1 MSSNADSWG
10 AGANNNNTQ
19 GADQGFEQQGKA
31 GGDLLSQLL
40 NETSLFNSAKD
51 MPEVGDVAKALTERL
66 KRYDNQTLTSA
77 QRSIIPEV
85 KELSKQIYD
94 RLPGIV
100 MDIKLGNDVYV
111 MPVVFISSKLANEMD
126 TFDMATAT
134 GQQNMATPT
143 VPNQYVDEGLFKNI
157 RRLYQ
162 GEFEGAKN
170 TNSVNII
177 SIRLIDLD
185 MYKDGTLLSLESR
198 KDLIS
203 TIGDELMDSWYKGV
217 LTQLTQ
223 LSVKAGRRLP
233 SPFVNAAPYGND
245 NCAIVRVEPLRDPI
259 SVNGQL
265 TGYNITTKM
274 TTTNPNSTRTHQ
286 NNSKT
291 VIDTFA
297 TVSLMGQSLIGFN
310 ARPDRQNL
318 GMMVNQQTGLPMAYY
333 PFVPVVVYGE
343 SNPGQTMGENSGLG
357 TFFMGLHSV
366 LTTNTRQLFSEPLR
380 LVNNGSRGNLTDLEF
395 RLRGLIGQAGSTV
408 VRPEAS
414 VMDDKKMRD
423 ADFVTNWIRNYV
435 APNAVIAIDLIN
447 YGRNSQE
454 ANFLMSSM
462 QSATKAQAMQSI
474 ISVIDSLTGGAFS
487 KEVAKTECQWKPD
500 DGILIQ
506 SNILIPAGVIKH
518 NDKWIDMSEIDEMFL
533 SHIYKNDQAKVTD
546 VLGKI
551 YGTEINM
558 DIKAR
563 RLCIR
568 RALSDLTD
576 GQYHLHGFKTRAFLN
591 PKFAAVFTEVMSK
604 IGAVMVNGTIGN
616 YATAPIAFDTISQ
629 YVITA
634 SAGSVGFNTAS
645 AVQPGSL
652 VFGVMPQ

>member
-19 GADQGFEQQGKA
+19 GADQGFDQQGQA
-31 GGDLLSQLL
+31 GTDLLSQLL
-40 NETSLFNSAKD
+40 TETSLFNSAKD
-51 MPEVGDVAKALTERL
+51 MPEVGEVAKMLTERL
-66 KRYDNQTLTSA
+66 KRYDSQTLTSA
-77 QRSIIPEV
+77 QRSIIPQV

-94 RLPGIV
+94 RLPGVV

-111 MPVVFISSKLANEMD
+111 MPVVFISSKLANEME
-126 TFDMATAT
+126 TFDMVTAS
-134 GQQNMATPT
+134 GNQNMATPT

-162 GEFEGAKN
+162 GEFDGAKN

-185 MYKDGTLLSLESR
+185 MYKDGTLLAIDNR
-198 KDLIS
+198 KDLIA

-217 LTQLTQ
+217 LTQLSQ
-223 LSVKAGRRLP
+223 LSVKTGRRLP
-233 SPFVNAAPYGND
+233 SPFVNNAPYGND
-245 NCAIVRVEPLRDPI
+245 KCAIVRVEPLREPI
-259 SVNGQL
+259 AVNGQL

-274 TTTNPNSTRTHQ
+274 TTTNPNNSRAHQ

-297 TVSLMGQSLIGFN
+297 TVTLMGQSLTGFN

-318 GMMVNQQTGLPMAYY
+318 GMMLNQQTGLPMAYQ
-333 PFVPVVVYGE
+333 PFIPVVVYGE
-343 SNPGQTMGENSGLG
+343 SNPGQTMGENSGLA
-357 TFFMGLHSV
+357 TFFMGLNSV

-380 LVNNGSRGNLTDLEF
+380 LVNNGSRGNLTDLEY
-395 RLRGLIGQAGSTV
+395 RMRGLIGQIGSTV

-414 VMDDKKMRD
+414 VIDDKKMRD

-435 APNAVIAIDLIN
+435 APNAVVAIDLIN
-447 YGRNSQE
+447 FGRNSQE
-454 ANFLMSSM
+454 SNFLMSTM
-462 QSATKAQAMQSI
+462 QSSTKAAAMQ
-474 ISVIDSLTGGAFS
+474 VVVAAIDSITGGAFS
-487 KEVAKTECQWKPD
+487 TEVAKTDCPWKLD
-500 DGILIQ
+500 DGILIE
-506 SNILIPAGVIKH
+506 SNILIPAGVFKH
-518 NDKWIDMSEIDEMFL
+518 NDKWVDMSEIDEMFL
-533 SHIYKNDQAKVTD
+533 SHVYKNDQAKVAD

-558 DIKAR
+558 DLKAR

-576 GQYHLHGFKTRAFLN
+576 GQYHLHGFKSRTFLN
-591 PKFAAVFTEVMSK
+591 PKFAAVFTSVMAK

-616 YATAPIAFDTISQ
+616 YATAPIAFDSISQ
-629 YVITA
+629 FVITA
-634 SAGSVGFNTAS
+634 SSGSVGFNTTAG
-645 AVQPGSL
+645 VQPGSL
-652 VFGVMPQ
+652 VFGVLPQ